1 MPLAFPQ
8 VGAIERS
15 TPWLPINLWNCES
28 HGCCKG
34 RRVCDVVQRCCA
46 VKAADPAVSFDDCN
60 ISESAV
66 DGPILQ
72 KVALF
77 QISGWYKN
85 FTSAGHGGYVFHLRA
100 T

>member
-1 MPLAFPQ
+1 M
-8 VGAIERS
+8 
-15 TPWLPINLWNCES
+15 
-28 HGCCKG
+28 
-34 RRVCDVVQRCCA
+34 
-46 VKAADPAVSFDDCN
+46 KAADPAVSFDDCN

-77 QISGWYKN
+77 QTSGWYKN
-85 FTSAGHGGYVFHLRA
+85 FTSEGHGGYVFHLRA